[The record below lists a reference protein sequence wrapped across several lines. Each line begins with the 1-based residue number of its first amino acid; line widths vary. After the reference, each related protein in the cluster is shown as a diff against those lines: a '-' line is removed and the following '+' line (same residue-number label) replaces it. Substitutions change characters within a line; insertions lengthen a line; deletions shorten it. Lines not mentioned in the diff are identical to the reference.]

1 MQNPHNENTTQSWWV
16 GSVGKVRTWG
26 PRIHANPDSYTH
38 LQCQHSDEEVGDRD
52 KRNPRRCTLLWRTRD
67 PFSNKK
73 DSRNRHLRLS
83 TYTPWHTQTHA
94 HVLRHK
100 NMHSCIHTHS
110 HTQRL
115 KKYSMAFETKT
126 LASSC
131 CLTSNPLIQHHYPL
145 VSLASDSPCICPLSQ
160 WAASLFLPVLVL
172 ARCTSAKW
180 MSSVRSG
187 DFLHKQL

>member
-1 MQNPHNENTTQSWWV
+1 MQNPHKENTTQSWWV

-126 LASSC
+126 ASQ
-131 CLTSNPLIQHHYPL
+131 NPCFILLPYFQPSH
-145 VSLASDSPCICPLSQ
+145 S
-160 WAASLFLPVLVL
+160 ASLSTGLSSFRLTLYLSFVTVGCFSLPPCLGACQVHI
-172 ARCTSAKW
+172 C
-180 MSSVRSG
+180 
-187 DFLHKQL
+187 